1 MSAIAPGR
9 VKTTWNLDDP
19 DIGLLLQEM
28 GGKTVP
34 QRVNTDTLGNAGACR
49 CDADE
54 PVELA
59 RTDVPPA
66 VAGKQ
71 PGLAGLHPSPLAR
84 DAPPLAQ

>member
-1 MSAIAPGR
+1 
-9 VKTTWNLDDP
+9 
-19 DIGLLLQEM
+19 M

-49 CDADE
+49 CDAND

-59 RTDVPPA
+59 RTHVLCA

-71 PGLAGLHPSPLAR
+71 PGLVGIHPSLLAR
-84 DAPPLAQ
+84 DAPPFAQ